1 MCTNCDPSC
10 LTCSDT
16 GINSCLSCYD
26 GFYLDGG
33 FCVNCDSSCLTCIN
47 SSTYCLSCPIG

>member
-26 GFYLDGG
+26 GFYSDGG